1 MVLENCVMKFLDGKN
16 MSGPHVHPK
25 ILVEGNSKWL
35 YRRVQN
41 QN

>member
-1 MVLENCVMKFLDGKN
+1 MKCLDGKN

-25 ILVEGNSKWL
+25 ILVGINSKWL